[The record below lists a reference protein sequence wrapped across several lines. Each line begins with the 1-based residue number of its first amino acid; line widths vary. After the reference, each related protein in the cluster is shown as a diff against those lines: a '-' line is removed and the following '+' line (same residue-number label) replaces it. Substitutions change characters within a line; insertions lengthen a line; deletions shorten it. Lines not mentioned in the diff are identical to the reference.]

1 MPSLSFR
8 ASASASASASESAPA
23 PRRQGGLKGWHAL
36 VLMAL
41 LPAAA
46 QAAGRVEVAWIEPAS
61 YRDAGPTP
69 WERERVLQTLGAH
82 LDQWSRALPDGQ
94 TLRLEVTDLDLAGE
108 IRPFFWHDTR
118 VLRGG
123 ADWPQMSLR
132 YTLQAGG
139 RTLKRGE
146 AQLSDM
152 GYQFA
157 RRSETL
163 GYEKAMI
170 DRWFRQEF
178 SAP

>member
-1 MPSLSFR
+1 MPSLRFR
-8 ASASASASASESAPA
+8 ASAPSSAHAPQ
-23 PRRQGGLKGWHAL
+23 RTSRLKVWPAL
-36 VLMAL
+36 LLLAL

-69 WERERVLQTLGAH
+69 WERERVLQALDAH
-82 LDQWSRALPDGQ
+82 LGLWSRALPDGQ

-108 IRPFFWHDTR
+108 IRPFAWHDTR
-118 VLRGG
+118 VLRSG

-132 YTLQAGG
+132 YTLQADG
-139 RTLKRGE
+139 RTLKSGE
-146 AQLSDM
+146 ARLSDM

>member
-1 MPSLSFR
+1 MPSLRLR
-8 ASASASASASESAPA
+8 AFAPSSAPA
-23 PRRQGGLKGWHAL
+23 PQRTGAL
-36 VLMAL
+36 SVWPALLLVAL

-61 YRDAGPTP
+61 YRDAGPTT
-69 WERERVLQTLGAH
+69 WERERVLQTLGTH
-82 LDQWSRALPDGQ
+82 LGQWSRALPDGQ
-94 TLRLEVTDLDLAGE
+94 TLRIEVTDLDLAGE
-108 IRPFFWHDTR
+108 IRPFSWHDAR

-132 YTLQAGG
+132 YTLQADG
-139 RTLKRGE
+139 RTLKSGE
-146 AQLSDM
+146 ARLSDL

-170 DRWFRQEF
+170 DRWFRQEL